1 MLTTKDAI
9 ERRRSI
15 RKFKPDP
22 VPEEHIEAL
31 LDAAR
36 LAPSGSNAQPWR
48 FKVVKDSDTKLKLVQ
63 SAFGQSFIATAPA
76 VFVCCVEIAG
86 YYKDAATRVQDLGRT
101 GVIDQGVAK
110 VTLDGYEKTKPAN
123 AEHLAARVAF
133 NVAIAGE
140 HVVLRALDFGLGSCW
155 IRMFDEHMIKDIF
168 GWDDSLHVAALL
180 LIGYPDESPPARKK
194 LSIEDILID

>member
-15 RKFKPDP
+15 RKFRPDP
-22 VPEEHIEAL
+22 VPEDQITAL

-48 FKVVKDSDTKLKLVQ
+48 FKVVKDRDTKLRIAQ
-63 SAFGQSFIATAPA
+63 SAFGQSFIGMAP
-76 VFVCCVEIAG
+76 VIFVCCVRTAG
-86 YYKDAATRVQDLGRT
+86 YYSSPASKVQDLGRS
-101 GVIDQGVAK
+101 GVIDEEAAK
-110 VTLDGYEKTKPAN
+110 LKSDGYEETKPTSKA
-123 AEHLAARVAF
+123 HLDARVAF

-140 HVVLRALDFGLGSCW
+140 HMVLRALDFGLGSCW
-155 IRMFDEHMIKDIF
+155 IRMFDEHKIKNIF

-180 LIGYPDESPPARKK
+180 LIGYPDESPPARKR
-194 LSIEDILID
+194 LRIEDILID

>member
-15 RKFKPDP
+15 RRFKPDP
-22 VPEEHIEAL
+22 VPDEQITAL

-48 FKVVKDSDTKLKLVQ
+48 FKVVKDSGTKLKLAE
-63 SAFGQSFIATAPA
+63 SAFGQSFIAKAPI

-86 YYKDAATRVQDLGRT
+86 YYTNPTSRVRELGRT
-101 GVIDQGVAK
+101 GTIEQGTAK
-110 VTLDGYEKTKPAN
+110 MILDGYEKTKPTN
-123 AEHLAARVAF
+123 VEHIAARVAF

-140 HVVLRALDFGLGSCW
+140 HMVLRALDFGLGSCW
-155 IRMFDEHMIKDIF
+155 IRMFDEQMIKDIF
-168 GWDDSLHVAALL
+168 GWDNSLHVAALL
-180 LIGYPDESPPARKK
+180 LMGYPDEVPPARRR
-194 LSIEDILID
+194 LSIERILID

>member
-22 VPEEHIEAL
+22 VSEEQITAL

-48 FKVVKDSDTKLKLVQ
+48 FKVVKESDTKLKLAQ
-63 SAFGQSFIATAPA
+63 SAFGQSFIAAAPA
-76 VFVCCVEIAG
+76 VFICCVLTKS
-86 YYKDAATRVQDLGRT
+86 YYSAPASKAHDLGRS
-101 GVIDQGVAK
+101 GIIDQGVAK
-110 VTLDGYEKTKPAN
+110 LTIDGYEKTKPTSE
-123 AEHLAARVAF
+123 EHLAARVAF

-140 HVVLRALDFGLGSCW
+140 HMVLRALDFGLGTCW
-155 IRMFDEHMIKDIF
+155 IRMFDEKKIKDIF
-168 GWDDSLHVAALL
+168 GWDNSLHV
-180 LIGYPDESPPARKK
+180 
-194 LSIEDILID
+194 